1 MVADSKQKPKGD
13 SRIMTHNR
21 GMMLRCGTALAAI
34 GTLLAATPALAQ
46 EQDTSVENSVAPPE
60 EAIVVTGTR
69 IRTPGLTSTSPI
81 SALSGEQI
89 QLQRAVTIEDFSSK
103 IPQLAGGVNATS
115 VGSDAFGAQ
124 TLDLRN
130 LGQNRTL
137 VLVNGTRALPFSFR
151 NAVDVNTIP
160 AALLERVDVLT
171 GGAAAVYGADAVA
184 GVVNFIVKDDFD
196 GIQANASYRA
206 VGGGGSQFSTHLMA
220 GANLGERGNI
230 LGYVEY
236 TDRDAL
242 LAGKRPFAR
251 RGAATLPIGG
261 NFTDVASGRTFSY
274 DAAGNFTLT
283 PQTTDYTPQFMLAQ
297 PLKRINADLFAHYDI
312 FDGVEAYGRLM
323 YAKVKTKGGT
333 RSGMNPPTTGAAGI
347 NVQIAENNPYL
358 DPQARAM
365 LTFVNGFANVNVRR
379 SLGEL
384 GITYAE
390 NERNNIQGLLGLRGE
405 ITPSIQ
411 WDAYYQY
418 GRSKEEITVKG
429 DGVKSRFAGL
439 VNSTD
444 IFGPGGNF
452 SPVLEDFDYGDRIR
466 TQQVASAYLSG
477 DTGDFFKGWA
487 GPWGFTAG
495 YEYRKETGKFAYGS
509 NLGTSFNQGAESA
522 PLVPPFIKVHEL
534 FGELIVPVL
543 KDFPLVQSLTFEGAY
558 RKSWY
563 ERSVGPKQDYAT
575 HKLGINWTVSDDLRL
590 RGTRQNVIRDPNI
603 GEFANPV
610 FSIPFANLRTVA
622 RLFPRYAG
630 DPCVGATNQATIT
643 QCTAQGY
650 RGPYD
655 SNAPANLRG
664 QYYFGGNP
672 NIHAEK
678 GRTWTLGGVLTPRF
692 LPGFSLSVDWYKI
705 KIKDAVGQIQPVD
718 AIASCYVT
726 DPRTD
731 NPLCQAI
738 TRDPT
743 TGYLLNAFVDDRN
756 LASIKQQGFDIE
768 ARYGFGVPFGLP
780 GNRWNFGYVGSIVTD
795 YTIQRNAVLTPVD
808 CKGSYGA
815 RCSSDLVTLV
825 APDYRHRATFTW
837 DSDPMTAQIG
847 WTRIGSVKDSAIGS
861 TGKIP
866 AYNYFD
872 MNFAL
877 RPTPIEGLELGFGVN
892 NIFNKKP
899 PLPVNAGAYNTYP
912 DTYDVFGTT
921 FGLSITYKH

>member
-1 MVADSKQKPKGD
+1 MASHG
-13 SRIMTHNR
+13 SRL
-21 GMMLRCGTALAAI
+21 LRTGTAMVTALSVLTAI
-34 GTLLAATPALAQ
+34 TPAAAQ
-46 EQDTSVENSVAPPE
+46 ETSSAEDSPPAAVE

-69 IRTPGLTSTSPI
+69 IRTPGLTATSPI
-81 SALSGEQI
+81 SALGGEQI
-89 QLQRAVTIEDFSSK
+89 KLERAVTVEDFSSK
-103 IPQLAGGVNATS
+103 LPQLAGGVNSTS

-220 GANLGERGNI
+220 GTDIGNRGNI

-236 TDRDAL
+236 TDRNAL
-242 LAGKRPFAR
+242 RAGKRQFAR
-251 RGAATLPIGG
+251 RGVATLPIGG

-274 DAAGNFTLT
+274 DANGAFTLT
-283 PQTTDYTPQFMLAQ
+283 PQTTDYTPQFLLVQ
-297 PLKRINADLFAHYDI
+297 PLRRINADLFAHYDI

-323 YAKVKTKGGT
+323 YSKVKTKGGT
-333 RSGMNPPTTGAAGI
+333 RSGQNPPTTGAAGI
-347 NVQIAENNPYL
+347 NVQIAGNNPYL

-384 GITYAE
+384 GVTYAQ
-390 NERNNIQGLLGLRGE
+390 NERDNIQGLAGLRGE
-405 ITPSIQ
+405 FTPSIQ

-418 GRSKEEITVKG
+418 GRSKEVITVKG
-429 DGVKSRFAGL
+429 DGARSRFAGL
-439 VNSTD
+439 ANSTD
-444 IFGPGGNF
+444 IFGPGGDF
-452 SPVLEDFDYGDRIR
+452 TPVLEDMSYGDRIR
-466 TQQVASAYLSG
+466 TQQVGSAYLSG

-509 NLGTSFNQGAESA
+509 DLGASFNQGAESA
-522 PLVPPFIKVHEL
+522 PSVPPFIKVHEL
-534 FGELIVPVL
+534 FGELVIPL
-543 KDFPLVQSLTFEGAY
+543 LRDFPLVQSLTVEGAY

-563 ERSVGPKQDYAT
+563 ERSVGPKQDYDT
-575 HKLGINWTVSDDLRL
+575 NKLGVNWTVSDDLRL
-590 RGTRQNVIRDPNI
+590 RGTRQSVIRDPNI

-622 RLFPRYAG
+622 RLYPRYAG

-643 QCTAQGY
+643 QCTAMGY

-655 SNAPANLRG
+655 SNDPNNLRG

-678 GRTWTLGGVLTPRF
+678 GRTWTLGGVFTPRF
-692 LPGFSLSVDWYKI
+692 LPGLHLSVDWYKI
-705 KIKDAVGQIQPVD
+705 SIKDAVGQIQPVD
-718 AIASCYVT
+718 AISSCYVT
-726 DPRTD
+726 DPRAD

-738 TRDPT
+738 TRNPA
-743 TGYLLNAFVDDRN
+743 TGYLLHAFVDDRN
-756 LASIKQQGFDIE
+756 LASIRQQGFDIE
-768 ARYGFGVPFGLP
+768 ARYGLPVPFGLP
-780 GNRWNFGYVGSIVTD
+780 GDRWSFGYVGSIVTD
-795 YTIQRNAVLTPVD
+795 YSIQRNAVLEPVD

-837 DSDPMTAQIG
+837 ESEPVTAQIG

-877 RPTPIEGLELGFGVN
+877 RPAPFEGLELGFGVN

-912 DTYDVFGTT
+912 DTYDVLGTT